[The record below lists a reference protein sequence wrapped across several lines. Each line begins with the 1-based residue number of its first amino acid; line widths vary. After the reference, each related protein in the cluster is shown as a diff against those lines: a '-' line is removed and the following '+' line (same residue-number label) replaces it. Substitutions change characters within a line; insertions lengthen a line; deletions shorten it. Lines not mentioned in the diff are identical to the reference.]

1 MIELYP
7 LIAALVLSTAACEG
21 SSKDP
26 ALGDSKSPSGAIEAK
41 EEFVINPPEKEG
53 SGSGEA
59 CQAGSSICDLS
70 TESDP
75 GSKEGTEGDERV
87 GKNSLDLPVKV
98 PIVTMPQSDEKN
110 RVQADPSNSE
120 GNEVELQTRGS
131 WLNGLHLPPGSIEAV
146 LQGDLTCNGSW
157 QLSSCINEFDQKS
170 GMFKRRLH
178 GFERARTAMCRHP
191 EFGVEVP
198 LISETFSF
206 PIGSSPHLD
215 ALNEQ
220 CATKA
225 EMVRHES
232 EYFHNL
238 TNPLALSV
246 THRIVSWHET
256 KGSLFLRLGVAGICE
271 IAVSGRELYNWGY
284 GAVCDD
290 SLENFYGYSKSAKES
305 LPCHG
310 RLTLDVKVSGMT
322 ASQVADLFHVDSLT
336 VSCQSCTDMDA
347 LTSESAL
354 LKLNCLKTQLDSP
367 PEVFEETSDERN
379 NFTYSDQ
386 DRKIQRGCS
395 LTINF
400 LSILKAFPELLSTID
415 ESSWLLLSKTAS
427 TCDLSPSTGSN
438 NSSMSLSVIRR
449 ILDLF

>member
-1 MIELYP
+1 MIELYT
-7 LIAALVLSTAACEG
+7 LIAALVLSTAACKNN
-21 SSKDP
+21 SKDP
-26 ALGDSKSPSGAIEAK
+26 ALGGSKSPSGAIEAK
-41 EEFVINPPEKEG
+41 EEFSINPPEKDG
-53 SGSGEA
+53 SGSGAA

-70 TESDP
+70 PKSDP
-75 GSKEGTEGDERV
+75 GRKEGTEEDERV
-87 GKNSLDLPVKV
+87 GEDSLNLPLQV
-98 PIVTMPQSDEKN
+98 PTVTMPQSDEKN
-110 RVQADPSNSE
+110 RVQADSSNSE
-120 GNEVELQTRGS
+120 GNDVQSQTRKS
-131 WLNGLHLPPGSIEAV
+131 WLNGLRLPPERIEAV
-146 LQGDLTCNGSW
+146 LQGDSTCNGSW

-178 GFERARTAMCRHP
+178 GFEQARTAMCRHP

-215 ALNEQ
+215 ALNEN

-238 TNPLALSV
+238 TNPMALSV
-246 THRIVSWHET
+246 THRIVSWRET
-256 KGSLFLRLGVAGICE
+256 RGTLFLRLGVAGICE

-284 GAVCDD
+284 GAVCDE
-290 SLENFYGYSKSAKES
+290 SLENLYGYFKSAKES

-322 ASQVADLFHVDSLT
+322 ANQVADLFHVDPLN

-354 LKLNCLKTQLDSP
+354 LKLNCLKSQLD
-367 PEVFEETSDERN
+367 FLRKGDEESSDGEN
-379 NFTYSDQ
+379 IFTYAGQ
-386 DRKIQRGCS
+386 DREIQRRCS
-395 LTINF
+395 LTINSY
-400 LSILKAFPELLSTID
+400 SILKSFPELLPAID
-415 ESSWLLLSKTAS
+415 QASWVLLSKTAS
-427 TCDLSPSTGSN
+427 TCDLSPSTGSTH
-438 NSSMSLSVIRR
+438 SPVSLSVISR
-449 ILDLF
+449 ILNLF